1 MRHLRFCLLLSLLCA
16 FSSPAAGT
24 GGPGRPD
31 FVGLSKELKPAV
43 VNISTLRTNAEAAST
58 GGGSTML
65 HDFLDS
71 LIPARGNKPSTHHYL
86 GSGFIISA
94 DGYVLTNKHVVDDA
108 RKVTVK
114 ISDGQTFPATIVGT
128 DQQLDIALLKINTAT
143 QLPTVTLGDSNKLEV
158 GQWVLAIGNPFG
170 LEQTVTAGIVS
181 AKGRVIGAGPYDN
194 FIQTDASI
202 NPGNSGGP
210 LFNTNAEVVGINTAI
225 VAYGHGIGFATPI
238 NSVTAI
244 LPQLRHNGHVT
255 RGWLGLTVQNIT
267 PALAESFAL
276 QNTHGALV
284 SAVHASSPAAKA
296 GIQPADIVVT
306 FNDQEIKQINDLSCL
321 AAQIPLGERVAL
333 TILRQGE
340 KWQTQVEI
348 IAQAVPAPPQPE
360 APPTDAAA
368 QPEPPAS
375 LGLTLHNITLDLRR
389 QYGIL
394 ANHGAVI
401 TSIIPASPAA
411 GTSLAP
417 GDVILE
423 YNQVPVNNAFE
434 LLHAARQES
443 EAQAASVRL
452 LVQRGETL
460 FFVGISRRE

>member
-1 MRHLRFCLLLSLLCA
+1 MHPLRFYLLLSILCIL
-16 FSSPAAGT
+16 SVPTSGI
-24 GGPGRPD
+24 GHPD
-31 FVGLSKELKPAV
+31 FVDLSKKLKPAV
-43 VNISTLRTNAEAAST
+43 VNISTLRNNAEPANA
-58 GGGSTML
+58 GGNSTML

-71 LIPARGNKPSTHHYL
+71 LIPSRGNKANLHHYL
-86 GSGFIISA
+86 GSGFIISE

-128 DQQLDIALLKINTAT
+128 DQQLDIALLKINTTA

-170 LEQTVTAGIVS
+170 LEHTVTAGIVS

-210 LFNTNAEVVGINTAI
+210 LFSTNAEVVGINTAI
-225 VAYGHGIGFATPI
+225 VAHGHGIGFATPI

-255 RGWLGLTVQNIT
+255 RGWLGLTVQNIS
-267 PALAESFAL
+267 PALAESFGL

-284 SAVHASSPAAKA
+284 AAVHDPSPAAKA
-296 GIQPADIVVT
+296 GVHHADIILG
-306 FNDQEIKQINDLSCL
+306 FNGQEIKQINDLSCL
-321 AAQIPLGERVAL
+321 AAQVPLGESVAL

-340 KWQTQVEI
+340 KLQIQVEI
-348 IAQAVPAPPQPE
+348 IAQAVPAPPPLE
-360 APPTDAAA
+360 TTPTDALVAA
-368 QPEPPAS
+368 EAPAS
-375 LGLTLHNITLDLRR
+375 LGLTLHNITLELRR

-401 TSIIPASPAA
+401 TSITPDSLAA
-411 GTSLAP
+411 ATSLAP

-423 YNQVPVNNAFE
+423 YNQIPVNNAFE
-434 LLHAARQES
+434 LLHATRQED
-443 EAQAASVRL
+443 EAPDKSVRL
-452 LVQRGETL
+452 LVQRGENL

>member
-1 MRHLRFCLLLSLLCA
+1 MHPLHFYLLLSLLCTL
-16 FSSPAAGT
+16 STQAAGSQSAN
-24 GGPGRPD
+24 
-31 FVGLSKELKPAV
+31 FVDLSRELKPAV
-43 VNISTLRTNAEAAST
+43 VNISSLRNSTEAAST

-71 LIPARGNKPSTHHYL
+71 LIPARGNKTNINQYL
-86 GSGFIISA
+86 GSGFIISE
-94 DGYVLTNKHVVDDA
+94 DGYVLTNKHVIDDA
-108 RKVTVK
+108 HKVTVK

-128 DQQLDIALLKINTAT
+128 DEQLDIALLKIDPTT
-143 QLPTVTLGDSNKLEV
+143 PLPTVTIGDSNKLEV

-210 LFNTNAEVVGINTAI
+210 LFNTSAEVVGINTAI
-225 VAYGHGIGFATPI
+225 VAHGHGIGFATPI

-244 LPQLRHNGHVT
+244 LSQLRHNGHVT

-267 PALAESFAL
+267 PALAESFNL

-284 SAVHASSPAAKA
+284 AAVHNPSPAAKA
-296 GIQPADIVVT
+296 GVQQADIIVA
-306 FNDQEIKQINDLSCL
+306 FNGQEIKQINDLSCL
-321 AAQIPLGERVAL
+321 AAQIPLGERVTL
-333 TILRQGE
+333 TILRLGE

-348 IAQAVPAPPQPE
+348 IAQAAPVLPLQE
-360 APPTDAAA
+360 EDSVGTST
-368 QPEPPAS
+368 QTETPAS
-375 LGLTLHNITLDLRR
+375 LGLALHNITLELRR
-389 QYGIL
+389 QYGIM

-401 TSIIPASPAA
+401 TAIAPDSPAA
-411 GTSLAP
+411 STSLAP

-443 EAQAASVRL
+443 EEHTASVRL
-452 LVQRGETL
+452 LVQRGENL
-460 FFVGISRRE
+460 FFVGISRR

>member
-1 MRHLRFCLLLSLLCA
+1 MHPQRFCLLLSIFCFISVPTIGLGSL
-16 FSSPAAGT
+16 
-24 GGPGRPD
+24 D
-31 FVGLSKELKPAV
+31 FVDLSKELKPAV
-43 VNISTLRTNAEAAST
+43 VNISTLRNNAESASA
-58 GGGSTML
+58 GGSSTML

-71 LIPARGNKPSTHHYL
+71 LIPSRGSKPSTHRYL
-86 GSGFIISA
+86 GSGFIISE

-108 RKVTVK
+108 HKVTVK

-128 DQQLDIALLKINTAT
+128 DQQLDIALLKINTVT
-143 QLPTVTLGDSNKLEV
+143 PLPTVTLGDSNKLEV

-225 VAYGHGIGFATPI
+225 VAHGHGIGFATPI
-238 NSVTAI
+238 NSVKAI

-267 PALAESFAL
+267 PALAESFGL
-276 QNTHGALV
+276 HNTHGALV
-284 SAVHASSPAAKA
+284 SAVHDSSPAAKA
-296 GIQPADIVVT
+296 GVQHADIILA
-306 FNDQEIKQINDLSCL
+306 FNGQEIKQINDLSCL
-321 AAQIPLGERVAL
+321 AAQIPLGESATL

-348 IAQAVPAPPQPE
+348 IAQAAPASLLIETTLPDQSTQAE
-360 APPTDAAA
+360 A
-368 QPEPPAS
+368 PAS
-375 LGLTLHNITLDLRR
+375 LGLTLHNITLELRR

-401 TSIIPASPAA
+401 TSITPDSPAA
-411 GTSLAP
+411 MTSLAP

-423 YNQVPVNNAFE
+423 YNQIPVNNVFE
-434 LLHAARQES
+434 LLHATRQEG
-443 EAQAASVRL
+443 ETKDKSVRL
-452 LVQRGETL
+452 LVQRGESL
-460 FFVGISRRE
+460 FFVGISRRK